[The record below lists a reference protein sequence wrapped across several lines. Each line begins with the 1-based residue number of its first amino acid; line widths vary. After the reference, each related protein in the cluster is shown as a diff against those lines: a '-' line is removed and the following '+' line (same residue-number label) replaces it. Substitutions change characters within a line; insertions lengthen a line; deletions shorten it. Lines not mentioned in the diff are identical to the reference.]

1 MLIALGREPD
11 EMETT
16 IIPTP
21 TAPTGLLNTTTEK
34 TNPIA
39 SLLSATPNLRD
50 RWLNLENSL
59 WNMGSYPRNEL
70 EKVRLRM
77 AHLLRIDSKYI
88 DSYDKNGSVALTQNI
103 SDQFVFD
110 IRSIT
115 SHQREMICNEFG
127 TEGLLN
133 LMLCLAL
140 YDGIFRVAATLDSW
154 E

>member
-11 EMETT
+11 EMDTT

-21 TAPTGLLNTTTEK
+21 TAPIGVLNITVEK

-39 SLLSATPNLRD
+39 SLLSATPNLRN

-59 WNMGSYPRNEL
+59 WNIGSYPRNEL

-77 AHLLRIDSKYI
+77 ANLLRINSKYI
-88 DSYDKNGSVALTQNI
+88 DSYDKNGSVTLTPNI

-115 SHQREMICNEFG
+115 SQQREMICNQFG
-127 TEGLLN
+127 KEGLLN

>member
-21 TAPTGLLNTTTEK
+21 TAPADLLNPAAEE

-39 SLLSATPNLRD
+39 SLLSSTPNLRN

-59 WNMGSYPRNEL
+59 WSMDSYPSNEL

-77 AHLLRIDSKYI
+77 ANLLRIDSKYI
-88 DSYDKNGSVALTQNI
+88 ESYDKKVSVALTQNI

-140 YDGIFRVAATLDSW
+140 YDGIFRVAATIDSW